1 MFPYH
6 TLHDLVDQAICTKRK
21 KISKSHMENLMQV
34 IILLSHDISSN
45 PVLLLVDDD
54 PKKLQQVFFIKWY
67 IQDGDIYRVIPYK

>member
-1 MFPYH
+1 
-6 TLHDLVDQAICTKRK
+6 
-21 KISKSHMENLMQV
+21 MENLMQV

-67 IQDGDIYRVIPYK
+67 IQDGDIYRVIPYKWVVTYRQNSISHCCFSHYFFYL